1 MITRFVALGDSFTEG
16 LDDDLRPDGRH
27 LGWADKVAQ
36 QLPLRQ
42 RIDSV
47 QYANLAIRG
56 RLTRQVIEEQV
67 PAAVELRPDMTS
79 IAVGVNDA
87 LRRNFDL
94 DAVATDLEQAVRELR
109 THGSQVTIFAFGDPT
124 RRSAVLGSIAGRIQ
138 GLRTAT
144 LAIAQAYRCSLV
156 DFWGV
161 ARFDDERLWS
171 ADRLHLSSHGHAV
184 TAEAVLEAW
193 GLGDSSWRAPD
204 SDPPRNRWVDRRV
217 ADGGWLGAHALPW
230 VGRRVRRVTS
240 GFGVQPKDPVLRTIH
255 NPCASS
261 PQVAGALF
269 D

>member
-16 LDDDLRPDGRH
+16 LDDQLRSDGRH
-27 LGWADKVAQ
+27 MGWADRVSR

-79 IAVGVNDA
+79 IAVGVNDV
-87 LRRNFDL
+87 LRRDFDL
-94 DAVATDLEQAVRELR
+94 DTVATDLERAVRALR
-109 THGSQVTIFAFGDPT
+109 THGSDVTIFAFGDPT
-124 RRSAVLGSIAGRIQ
+124 RRSQVLGSIAGRIQ

-144 LAIAQAYRCSLV
+144 LAIAQAYGCSLV
-156 DFWGV
+156 DFWGA

-171 ADRLHLSSHGHAV
+171 ADRLHLSSQGHAV
-184 TAEAVLEAW
+184 TAEAVLDTW

-204 SDPPRNRWVDRRV
+204 SDPPRNRWVNRRV
-217 ADGGWLGAHALPW
+217 ADGRWLGAHALPW
-230 VGRRVRRVTS
+230 LGRRVRRVSS

-255 NPCASS
+255 NPRASS